1 MKILEQIIL
10 TLFLGFLFGC
20 KNAEVTVKS
29 LGLKAD
35 SFSIV
40 SQNIQNR
47 ELVSDEEGKFT
58 FQVQCA
64 KGMKTL
70 EVSFDN
76 AATWQKV
83 QDLDCPESKAVNNII
98 FNPDSLASTTA
109 QFRTSADWG
118 DSDSFEVKLT
128 QPVPFEI
135 MGAPGTIVN
144 INTQDYSL
152 IFNGPHLGN
161 IKYKIVDSDLQCQ
174 DANNYLIQGVNKIN
188 QGKLSLASLIYNKLL
203 KSEKVI
209 LCVVG
214 ISDKNFTERAPVAS
228 HILKWTQD
236 TVAPTISF
244 SQPASGSYI
253 TASNQKAFKVGGHC
267 LEDNVMVQVTV
278 SDAVHSYTS
287 YVPCNT
293 MQSPEW
299 SATFDFSSSNYVL
312 NETNISFTANLQ
324 DNAGNESAS
333 VMLNLVKD
341 TIAPS
346 NISLLIVDAGDNLTK
361 GLPSPLSPF
370 TSIKVRVGGEAVSY
384 KYKVGAASTTNCSST
399 DNYSILWTSVN
410 DTIEN
415 SLPLLDGQMRL
426 CVIGKDTA
434 GNEQLPANAKIY
446 DWMKQTS
453 SVIATI
459 APSSLSSP
467 NKTTSLS
474 FTVGGPQIAKYKA
487 KYFSGNSDSCAN
499 PSGYSANFIP
509 ISTTLNVNIANPSS
523 FPSNQQISLCV
534 LGQDNAI
541 PPSNQPPESVIPT
554 TWIKDTTPPTIG
566 ITAPIVNSYINSS
579 HVSLS
584 TLTFDV
590 NGECSENGRSVVLK
604 DGGNTLSIAGGY
616 CDGTNFSATVS
627 ASTALFSQGNHNL
640 SALLTDFAGNATTS
654 ATINIKVDTILPSA
668 IIASAFNNTFINTT
682 NTSNSFSITGTCS
695 EPTKTVSLKD
705 GNTLLNST
713 GGVCTGG
720 NFTAY
725 INTNDVSFLDGNHY
739 LAASITDDA
748 GNTFTSNP
756 NDIFI
761 IKDTLLPSLSINS
774 PVTSSTI
781 NLANSADQFAI
792 SGACSEGGRTVNIY
806 DGALSLTST
815 NCTGS
820 NFTAYF
826 NSNDN
831 TISAGSHNFKASTTD
846 VHGNSITSATVT
858 IVKDIIAP
866 SITITSPTGGY
877 INSQTSSSTF
887 AISGTCDEIS
897 KIVVIKDGLN
907 TLVSTGGT
915 CVAGGTFVA
924 KINTTSSAFDGL
936 HHIFA
941 TLTDSA
947 GNSTDSN
954 TVNITK
960 DTFDPIISI
969 TSPTPGTVINIA
981 SITNYG
987 NNYPIAGHCG
997 ADSNGNTVTISKGG
1011 SSIATAVCNNGDY
1024 STTFNPNNALFV
1036 EGSNTLSVTISDY
1049 AGNSKT
1055 ANVTINKDII
1065 APTIAI
1071 TSLANGTYINST
1083 TTSPNYTISG
1093 DCSETGQIVNIEV
1106 DSIVAPLTGLGTC
1119 DADHHFSAQF
1129 DSTAT
1134 GIAEDSH
1141 SLTVTI
1147 TDIAGNSTTS
1157 TAKTFTKDITPLTA
1171 TDFSLFEHA
1180 QGTNFG
1186 LPANISSYIR
1196 FDIGISAPAVTFQYA
1211 YGTGSIDCATATYN
1225 GTWLNASTAYIQND
1239 FSIQPDGPMKLC
1251 VITTDTAGNAQ
1262 AKTNAKVYTW
1272 TKQTTGIIA
1281 ILSPGSISSPNKTT
1295 AFNFNVSGT
1304 DVAKYSWKLFSD
1316 TNSTCDSASGYT
1328 SFSNVNANSSVNEI
1342 SIDIASSVTYPSDK
1356 SVTLCIVGRNG
1367 SAQPTIQAYTSA
1379 TQITWIKD
1387 VTPPSL
1393 SLDVPASIYI
1403 NVSNASDPFVITG
1416 ACSEPGRQVNLLQ
1429 NGSSLTTTGGLCDG
1443 LGHFTSSFDKSLVS
1457 EGTAHLSANI
1467 SDFAGNSTTSATLDI
1482 IKDVTYPMA
1491 SITTP
1496 TTNSYMNA
1504 ITSTASYP
1512 VSGTCNENLKI
1523 VTIYDDNTLLTST
1536 TAGTCSGGNFTAKID
1551 TTSLGQASYQL
1562 RAHIT
1567 DTAGNTYI
1575 SNPAVTVTKD
1585 ITPPTLSITEPV
1597 SVNSYMNINN
1607 SASFKI
1613 KGNCNES
1620 GGTVVIKDG
1629 GTTLTSTTCANPTFE
1644 IIPGGLITVGTH
1656 HISATLS
1663 DAAGNT
1669 VTTATYDIIRDIT
1682 SPNIAISAPSDG
1694 SQINSSTTSGSFLV
1708 SGSCNEVNKVV
1719 TLNDNGVELT
1729 TTTGGTCNGANFT
1742 MGFNSNLGSSTHN
1755 YSLTASITDDAGNT
1769 TTSLARSVYKDISPL
1784 TIEITTPTSGTI
1796 NSTTAISSFTV
1807 AGNCNKDNASIVLK
1821 DGSTTLKT
1829 ITCSSNA
1836 FNTNIDAHNDTTFI
1850 QGNHSLSAI
1859 ITDQVGNT
1867 TTSSTI
1873 NIYKDTSPPTIAITN
1888 PNNGGYI
1895 NSATSS
1901 PNYSVNGTCSEVGQQ
1916 VMISIGGQNIGTGN
1930 CSFPNFA
1937 VPINADVI
1945 AADIPITLNAEISD
1959 AAGNVANASTTF
1971 TRDIT
1976 PPASISLTLPTYIN
1990 TTNNTSSF
1998 SVTGFCSEVSAIQN
2012 VFINIDGSD
2021 VATSGGVCDG
2031 ANFSSTVSVSALVQ
2045 DLHTF
2050 KAHLK
2055 DAAGNVKTSSD
2066 FSITK
2071 DTEAPA
2077 GLAINPP
2084 ASISSQNQNNYILS
2098 GNCGNNGGD
2107 HANLTLTVGGTR
2119 TANPICSGGSWTT
2132 TGLNF
2137 DVSTLGD
2144 SANISISVT
2153 QQDQAG
2159 NTATAN
2165 GNTSKDSTPPSITGF
2180 TVTSPLVTNPIN
2192 QTLLTLSVTVTE
2204 PATSFRSCLIEKA
2217 HLAVAPTADDCS
2229 VWSGLVTTAAI
2240 NSFELSGTQGSRDL
2254 YLFLQDPSGNIS
2266 NYAVITN
2273 INFDNVAPTI
2283 NSPIAS
2289 NLSIGTFATGSALNF
2304 VMTLSDAN
2312 LILNTSTGTAYLD
2325 VNIGA
2330 NTRSAK
2336 LITGA
2341 GNNINQITFSY
2352 TTQETDYTASGISL
2366 GDIHMNGSTIKDLAG
2381 NSLNLVFTAP
2391 DLLGVKIDDP
2401 PVIDNTSPCSTSLTR
2416 GANYTCVPT
2425 VTDANGGTK
2434 EWSFNNLKN
2443 NCSFLSIDSTSGVI
2457 SGTPLSAGSCH
2468 LAFRVFDQLLYSTD
2482 REFDLVIGEP
2492 PPADALPALTTSS
2505 IEIYVGTKYTFEID
2519 TNGNSDGDNVTIV
2532 DGANCN
2538 LTNTS
2543 TDSSKLAIPVSCLV
2557 ASNKLSLTLEAAK
2570 RDIATDEVISL
2581 TIPLQDPTHTRND
2594 FILNVTIKKPIIK
2607 NISSGT
2613 NIITTTLFDVSEN
2626 NQISAGTAGGK
2637 PMAFKFMLASSEVI
2651 SSASINLPSLNLG
2664 NDPNFYPA
2672 NSWLSLVVD
2681 GKILG
2686 KGGNGGTG
2694 ANYTTLIVHPIVGQ
2708 DGGPA
2713 LYVNSLNNLNIDIT
2727 VASSALIAGGGGGG
2741 GGGGAS
2747 CKWSTSSGGSIRYCS
2762 GASGGGG
2769 GGSNIGLGGSNT
2781 TGNRGSGSDDDVA
2794 TSGTNG
2800 SVLAGGAGAISGTTN
2815 CSIAAN
2821 SGDGGQGGDP
2831 GQAGLAGTDGLASSC
2846 TGVNGGI
2853 TISADFA
2860 SLTGA
2865 SGGAAGFALEF
2876 ETAAGTTSGATS
2888 YSNQIINITNGVIS
2902 P

>member
-1 MKILEQIIL
+1 LKILEQIIL
-10 TLFLGFLFGC
+10 ALFLVVLFGC

-98 FNPDSLASTTA
+98 FNPDSLVSTTA

-118 DSDSFEVKLT
+118 ESDSFEVKLT

-144 INTQDYSL
+144 IHTQDYSL
-152 IFNGPHLGN
+152 SFSGPHLGN
-161 IKYKIVDSDLQCQ
+161 IKYKIVDSDSQCQ
-174 DANNYLIQGVNKIN
+174 DANNYLTQGIT
-188 QGKLSLASLIYNKLL
+188 KLSSGKFTLSSSAYNVLL
-203 KSEKVI
+203 KTDKAI
-209 LCVVG
+209 LCIVG

-324 DNAGNESAS
+324 DVAGNEAPS

-346 NISLLIVDAGDNLTK
+346 NISLLLSDAGDNLTK
-361 GLPSPLSPF
+361 GLPSALSPF
-370 TSIKVRVGGEAVSY
+370 TSIKVRVGGEAVWY
-384 KYKVGAASTTNCSST
+384 KYKVGAASTTDCSST

-410 DTIEN
+410 DIIEN
-415 SLPLLDGQMRL
+415 TLPVLDGQMRL

-541 PPSNQPPESVIPT
+541 PPSNQPLESVIPT

-705 GNTLLNST
+705 GNTLLSST

-815 NCTGS
+815 SCTGS

-846 VHGNSITSATVT
+846 VHGNFITSATVT

-866 SITITSPTGGY
+866 SITITSPAGGY
-877 INSQTSSSTF
+877 INSLTSSSTF
-887 AISGTCDEIS
+887 EISGTCNEIS
-897 KIVVIKDGLN
+897 KIVVIKEGLD
-907 TLVSTGGT
+907 TIPSTGGT
-915 CVAGGTFVA
+915 CIAGGTFVA

-936 HHIFA
+936 HHLFA

-954 TVNITK
+954 TINITK
-960 DTFDPIISI
+960 DTLAPIITI
-969 TSPTPGTVINIA
+969 TSPTPGTIINIA
-981 SITNYG
+981 SITAYG
-987 NNYPIAGHCG
+987 SNYPIAGHCG
-997 ADSNGNTVTISKGG
+997 ADSNGNTVTIKNGA
-1011 SSIATAVCNNGDY
+1011 SSIATAICNNGDY
-1024 STTFNPNNALFV
+1024 STNFNPNNVLFV
-1036 EGSNTLSVTISDY
+1036 EGSNTLSATILDY
-1049 AGNSKT
+1049 AGNSKSV
-1055 ANVTINKDII
+1055 NVTISKDVTP
-1065 APTIAI
+1065 PTIAI

-1093 DCSETGQIVNIEV
+1093 DCSEAGQIVSIEV

-1119 DADHHFSAQF
+1119 DAGHHFSAQF

-1134 GIAEDSH
+1134 GITEDSH

-1171 TDFSLFEHA
+1171 AEFSLFEHA

-1196 FDIGISAPAVTFQYA
+1196 FDIGISAPAVTFQYS
-1211 YGTGSIDCATATYN
+1211 YGTGSIDCAIATYN

-1262 AKTNAKVYTW
+1262 AKANAKVYTW
-1272 TKQTTGIIA
+1272 TKQTSGIIA
-1281 ILSPGSISSPNKTT
+1281 ILSPGSIASPNKTT

-1316 TNSTCDSASGYT
+1316 TNSTCDSTAGYT
-1328 SFSNVNANSSVNEI
+1328 SFSNVSANSSVNEI
-1342 SIDIASSVTYPSDK
+1342 SIDIANSVTYPSDK

-1367 SAQPTIQAYTSA
+1367 SSQPTTQAYTSA

-1393 SLDVPASIYI
+1393 SLDIPASIYI
-1403 NVSNASDPFVITG
+1403 NASNPLDPFVITG
-1416 ACSEPGRQVNLLQ
+1416 ACSEPGRQVSLR
-1429 NGSSLTTTGGLCDG
+1429 NGGLSLTTTGGLCDG
-1443 LGHFTSSFDKSLVS
+1443 LGHFTSSFGKGLVS

-1467 SDFAGNSTTSATLDI
+1467 IDFAGNSTTSATLDI
-1482 IKDVTYPMA
+1482 IKDVTYPTV
-1491 SITTP
+1491 SITNP
-1496 TTNSYMNA
+1496 LTNSYMNA
-1504 ITSTASYP
+1504 ITSTASFQ

-1523 VTIYDDNTLLTST
+1523 VSIYDDNNPLIST
-1536 TAGTCSGGNFTAKID
+1536 TVGTCSGGNFTVKID

-1567 DTAGNTYI
+1567 DTAGNTYV

-1597 SVNSYMNINN
+1597 SANSYMNINN

-1629 GTTLTSTTCANPTFE
+1629 SITLTSTACANPTFE

-1682 SPNIAISAPSDG
+1682 SPNIAISTPSDG

-1708 SGSCNEVNKVV
+1708 SGSCNEINKVV
-1719 TLNDNGVELT
+1719 TLKDNGVELT

-1742 MGFNSNLGSSTHN
+1742 MGFNSNLGSSTHT

-1784 TIEITTPTSGTI
+1784 TIAITTPTSGTI

-1807 AGNCNKDNASIVLK
+1807 AGNCNKDDSSIVLK

-1850 QGNHSLSAI
+1850 QGNHFLSAI
-1859 ITDQVGNT
+1859 ITDQVGNS

-1888 PNNGGYI
+1888 PSNGGYI
-1895 NSATSS
+1895 NSVTSS

-1916 VMISIGGQNIGTGN
+1916 VTISIGGQTIGTGN
-1930 CSFPNFA
+1930 CSFPNFT
-1937 VPINADVI
+1937 VTINAD
-1945 AADIPITLNAEISD
+1945 AITESISTTLKAEISD
-1959 AAGNVANASTTF
+1959 SAGNTASATNTF

-1976 PPASISLTLPTYIN
+1976 PPVSISLTLPTYIDAAHDN
-1990 TTNNTSSF
+1990 ASF
-1998 SVTGFCSEVSAIQN
+1998 SVTGTCSEASAIQN

-2021 VATSGGVCDG
+2021 VTTGGGVCNG
-2031 ANFSSTVSVSALVQ
+2031 TNFSATVSVSALVQ
-2045 DLHTF
+2045 GSHTF

-2066 FSITK
+2066 FTITK
-2071 DTEAPA
+2071 DTEPPA
-2077 GLAINPP
+2077 GLTINTPP
-2084 ASISSQNQNNYILS
+2084 SLSSQNQNNYILTGACS
-2098 GNCGNNGGD
+2098 NLVGD
-2107 HANLTLTVGGTR
+2107 QANLILTVGGTKIAHP
-2119 TANPICSGGSWTT
+2119 TCSGGTWTT

-2137 DVSTLGD
+2137 DVTTLGD
-2144 SANISISVT
+2144 SANISISIT

-2159 NTATAN
+2159 NAATTNAS
-2165 GNTSKDSTPPSITGF
+2165 TSKDSTPPSITSF

-2192 QTLLTLSVTVTE
+2192 QTLLNLAVT
-2204 PATSFRSCLIEKA
+2204 ATDNTATNFKSCLIEKA
-2217 HLAVAPTADDCS
+2217 HLEAAPTSADCS
-2229 VWSGLVTTAAI
+2229 GVWSGLVTTAAI
-2240 NSFELSGTQGSRDL
+2240 NSFTLSGTQGSRDL
-2254 YLFLQDPSGNIS
+2254 YLFLQDYPSGNIS
-2266 NYAVITN
+2266 NYAVITD
-2273 INFDNVAPTI
+2273 IIYDSIAPAI
-2283 NSPIAS
+2283 NSPITS
-2289 NLSIGTFATGSALNF
+2289 NLSAGTYATGGTLNF
-2304 VMTLSDAN
+2304 TMTLSDAN
-2312 LILNTSTGTAYLD
+2312 LILSTSAGTAYLD
-2325 VNIGA
+2325 VVIGA
-2330 NTRSAK
+2330 NTRQAK
-2336 LITGA
+2336 LTTNA

-2352 TTQETDYTASGISL
+2352 KTQNTDYTVNGISL
-2366 GDIHMNGSTIKDLAG
+2366 GSIHMNGSTIKDLAG
-2381 NSLNLVFTAP
+2381 NSLNLVFTSP
-2391 DLLGVKIDDP
+2391 DLSGVKLDDP
-2401 PVIDNTSPCSTSLTR
+2401 PVIISSPCLTNLTS
-2416 GANYTCVPT
+2416 GANYTCAPT
-2425 VTDANGGTK
+2425 FSDASGSVNQ
-2434 EWSFNNLKN
+2434 WSFNSIKN
-2443 NCSFLSIDSTSGVI
+2443 NCTFLNIDPASGFI
-2457 SGTPLSAGSCH
+2457 SGTPVATGSCH
-2468 LAFRVFDQLLYSTD
+2468 LAFRVFDQLLYSAD
-2482 REFDLVIGEP
+2482 QEYDLIIGEP
-2492 PPADALPALTTSS
+2492 LPTDAQPALTTSS

-2519 TNGNSDGDNVTIV
+2519 TNGNADGDNVTIAG
-2532 DGANCN
+2532 GADCN
-2538 LTNTS
+2538 SADT
-2543 TDSSKLAIPVSCLV
+2543 SKLAIPVSCLI
-2557 ASNKLSLTLEAAK
+2557 ASNKLSLTLDASK
-2570 RDIATDEVISL
+2570 RDLATDEVVSL
-2581 TIPLQDPTHTRND
+2581 IIPLKDPTHVHND

-2607 NISSGT
+2607 DISSGT
-2613 NIITTTLFDVSEN
+2613 NVIAATLFDLNEN
-2626 NQISAGTAGGK
+2626 NLISAGTASGK
-2637 PMAFKFMLASSEVI
+2637 PMAFKFNVASNVVV
-2651 SSASINLPSLNLG
+2651 SSASINLPSLSLG
-2664 NDPNFYPA
+2664 SDPNFYPA
-2672 NSWLSLVVD
+2672 NSWLTVAID

-2686 KGGNGGTG
+2686 KGGNGGRG
-2694 ANYTTLIVHPIVGQ
+2694 ANYDFVGNSITHALVGE

-2713 LYVNSLNNLNIDIT
+2713 LYVNSLNNLNIDIN

-2747 CKWSTSSGGSIRYCS
+2747 CKTASGSIIRYCG

-2769 GGSNIGLGGSNT
+2769 GGSNIGLGGSVT
-2781 TGNRGSGSDDDVA
+2781 AGNRDTGSGSLITDDVI
-2794 TSGTNG
+2794 TTGTNG
-2800 SVLAGGAGAISGTTN
+2800 SMLSGGAGAISGTTN
-2815 CSIAAN
+2815 CN
-2821 SGDGGQGGDP
+2821 SNYTIHSGNGGAGGDP
-2831 GQAGLAGTDGLASSC
+2831 GQAGSVGTDGYASSC
-2846 TGVNGGI
+2846 PGG
-2853 TISADFA
+2853 TDLQ
-2860 SLTGA
+2860 SLIHA
-2865 SGGAAGFALEF
+2865 SGGVAGFAIEY
-2876 ETAAGTTSGATS
+2876 ETDVGLANGATI
-2888 YSNQIINITNGVIS
+2888 YTNQSLNITNGVIS